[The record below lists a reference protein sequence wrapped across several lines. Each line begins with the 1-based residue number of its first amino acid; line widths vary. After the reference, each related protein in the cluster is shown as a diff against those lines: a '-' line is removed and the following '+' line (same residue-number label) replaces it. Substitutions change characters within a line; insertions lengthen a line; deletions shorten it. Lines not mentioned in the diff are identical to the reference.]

1 MCGIIGYTGTRPAVA
16 LLLEGLKRL
25 EYRGYDSAG
34 VAVADADGQLELYR
48 VRGKVDRLEEALRG
62 RLVRGTCGIGHTRWA
77 THGRPNEENAHP
89 HRDCTGQVAV
99 VHNGIIE
106 NYLPLRRE
114 LEGRG
119 HHFASETDTEVIVHL
134 VEEQLREVPLLEA
147 AHRAA
152 KQLQGLF
159 AMALLSTK
167 EPGAI
172 VALRRGAP
180 LVVGLGEG
188 EYWVAS
194 DIPALLPFTRR
205 IHVLEDGELV
215 LLTPQTVRVL
225 DSMGRERPLR
235 AQPILWDP
243 ILIERGG
250 YRHFMLKEIHE
261 QPRAVRE
268 TVNAYMDPAVG
279 EITFTGVSEEAF
291 EQVDEIIIVACGT
304 SFHAGLF
311 GKYLLEEVARIRV
324 EVELASEFRYRR
336 PVLRE
341 RTLLLAITQSGETAD
356 TLGAVREA
364 RQRGIRVLALTNVL
378 GSTITQEAD
387 GVLYTQAGPEIGVA
401 ATKTFTAQL
410 AVLLLLALKLGW
422 RRGVLSE
429 ETIRRLLEEMRGLPV
444 RMERVLERTAEIEAV
459 ARCFS
464 GVRNALYLG
473 RGLLY
478 PIALEGALKLKELS
492 YIHAE
497 GCAAGE
503 MKHGVNALLEE
514 QVPVVV
520 LAAYDRGEELGR
532 VLYEKTFANLL
543 EVRARGAPVLA
554 LIHEADEEVL
564 RACREEAG
572 AEVLTIPPASRWL
585 APLLAILPLQ
595 LLAYQI
601 AVRRGCDVDQPRNLA
616 KSVTVE

>member
-1 MCGIIGYTGTRPAVA
+1 MCGIIGYTGTRPAA
-16 LLLEGLKRL
+16 ILLLEGLKRL

-34 VAVADADGQLELYR
+34 IAVSDAEGRIQVYR
-48 VRGKVDRLEEALRG
+48 AQGKVDRLEEALRG
-62 RLVRGTCGIGHTRWA
+62 HQVEGTSGIGHTRWA
-77 THGRPNEENAHP
+77 THGRPSEENAHP
-89 HRDCTGQVAV
+89 HRDCTGRVAV

-106 NYLPLRRE
+106 NYLSVRRE

-119 HHFASETDTEVIVHL
+119 HRFKSETDTEVIVHL
-134 VEEQLREVPLLEA
+134 VEEELREVPLREA
-147 AHRAA
+147 VRRTAER
-152 KQLQGLF
+152 LQGVF
-159 AMALLSTK
+159 ALALISAQ
-167 EPGAI
+167 EPRTI

-188 EYWVAS
+188 ECWVAS

-205 IHVLEDGELV
+205 MHVLEDGELA
-215 LLTPQTVRVL
+215 LLTPQKVQVL
-225 DSMGRERPLR
+225 DSMGHERPLR
-235 AQPILWDP
+235 VQPILWDP
-243 ILIERGG
+243 ILVERGG

-268 TVNAYMDPAVG
+268 TMSAYADAASGGIAFG
-279 EITFTGVSEEAF
+279 EEIEEAF
-291 EQVDEIIIVACGT
+291 REAEEIIIVACGT
-304 SFHAGLF
+304 SFHAGLV
-311 GKYLLEEVARIRV
+311 GKYLLEEAARIRV
-324 EVELASEFRYRR
+324 EAELSSEFRYRR

-341 RTLLLAITQSGETAD
+341 KTLLLAITQSGETAD

-364 RQRGIRVLALTNVL
+364 RQQGVRVFALTNVL
-378 GSTITQEAD
+378 GSTITQEVE
-387 GVLYTQAGPEIGVA
+387 GVLYTRAGPEIGVA
-401 ATKTFTAQL
+401 ATKTFTTQL
-410 AVLLLLALKLGW
+410 VVLVLLALKLG
-422 RRGVLSE
+422 RERGVLSPE
-429 ETIRRLLEEMRGLPV
+429 KVRQVLEELARLPIW
-444 RMERVLERTAEIEAV
+444 MERVLEREREVETV
-459 ARCFS
+459 ARRFS
-464 GVRNALYLG
+464 AARNALYLG

-503 MKHGVNALLEE
+503 MKHGANALLDE

-543 EVRARGAPVLA
+543 EVRARGAPALA
-554 LIHEADEEVL
+554 IVQEMDEEAL
-564 RACREEAG
+564 RACREDAE
-572 AEVLTIPPASRWL
+572 AEVLTVPAASRWVM
-585 APLLAILPLQ
+585 PLLAILPLQ

>member
-1 MCGIIGYTGTRPAVA
+1 MCGIIGYTGTRPALA
-16 LLLEGLKRL
+16 LLLEGLRRL

-34 VAVADADGQLELYR
+34 VAVADADGQLEIYR
-48 VRGKVDRLEEALRG
+48 VQGKVDRLEEALRG

-89 HRDCTGQVAV
+89 HRDCTGQVAI

-119 HHFASETDTEVIVHL
+119 HRFASETDTEVIVHL

-147 AHRAA
+147 VRRAA
-152 KQLQGLF
+152 EPLHGLF
-159 AMALLSTK
+159 AVALLSAK
-167 EPGAI
+167 EPGVI

-180 LVVGLGEG
+180 LVVGLGDG

-205 IHVLEDGELV
+205 MHVLEDGELA
-215 LLTPQTVRVL
+215 LLTPQAVRIL

-235 AQPILWDP
+235 VQPILWDP

-268 TVNAYMDPAVG
+268 TVKAYVDPAVG
-279 EITFTGVSEEAF
+279 EIAFTGVSEEAF
-291 EQVDEIIIVACGT
+291 EHVDEIVIVACGT

-311 GKYLLEEVARIRV
+311 GKYLLEEAARIRV

-364 RQRGIRVLALTNVL
+364 RRQGVRVLALTNVL

-387 GVLYTQAGPEIGVA
+387 DVLYTHAGPEIGVA

-410 AVLLLLALKLGW
+410 AVLVLLALKLGR

-429 ETIRRLLEEMRGLPV
+429 GTIRRVLEEVHRLPI
-444 RMERVLERTAEIEAV
+444 RMERVLERTAEVEAV
-459 ARCFS
+459 ARRFS
-464 GVRNALYLG
+464 GARNALYLG

-514 QVPVVV
+514 QVPVVG

-554 LIHEADEEVL
+554 VVHEGDEEVL
-564 RACREEAG
+564 RACREEVG
-572 AEVLTIPPASRWL
+572 AEVLTIPPASRWVT
-585 APLLAILPLQ
+585 PLLAILPLQ

>member
-34 VAVADADGQLELYR
+34 VAVADADGQLEVYR
-48 VRGKVDRLEEALRG
+48 VQGRVDRLEEVLRG
-62 RLVRGTCGIGHTRWA
+62 RLVRGTHGIGHTRWA

-89 HRDCTGQVAV
+89 HRDCTGQVAI
-99 VHNGIIE
+99 VHNGVIE

-114 LEGRG
+114 LERRG

-147 AHRAA
+147 VRRAA
-152 KQLQGLF
+152 GRLHGLF
-159 AMALLSTK
+159 AVALLSTK
-167 EPGAI
+167 EPGVI
-172 VALRRGAP
+172 VALRQGAP
-180 LVVGLGEG
+180 LVVGVGEG
-188 EYWVAS
+188 ECWVAS

-205 IHVLEDGELV
+205 MHILEDGELA

-225 DSMGRERPLR
+225 DGMGRERPLR
-235 AQPILWDP
+235 VQPILWDP

-268 TVNAYMDPAVG
+268 TVSAYVDPVIG
-279 EITFTGVSEEAF
+279 EITFEGVSEETF
-291 EQVDEIIIVACGT
+291 EQVEEIVIVACGT

-311 GKYLLEEVARIRV
+311 GKYLLEEAARIRV

-341 RTLLLAITQSGETAD
+341 RALLLAITQSGETAD

-364 RQRGIRVLALTNVL
+364 RGQGVRVLALTNVF
-378 GSTITQEAD
+378 GSTITREAD
-387 GVLYTQAGPEIGVA
+387 GVIYTRAGPEIGVA

-410 AVLLLLALKLGW
+410 AVLVLLALKLG
-422 RRGVLSE
+422 RGRGTLSAE
-429 ETIRRLLEEMRGLPV
+429 RVRFLLEELYRLPI
-444 RMERVLERTAEIEAV
+444 RMERMLERTREVEAA
-459 ARCFS
+459 ARRFS
-464 GVRNALYLG
+464 GARNALYLG
-473 RGLLY
+473 RGVLY

-532 VLYEKTFANLL
+532 VLYERTFTNLL

-554 LIHEADEEVL
+554 IVHEADEEVL

-572 AEVLTIPPASRWL
+572 AEVLAIPPASRWL
-585 APLLAILPLQ
+585 TPLLAILPLQ